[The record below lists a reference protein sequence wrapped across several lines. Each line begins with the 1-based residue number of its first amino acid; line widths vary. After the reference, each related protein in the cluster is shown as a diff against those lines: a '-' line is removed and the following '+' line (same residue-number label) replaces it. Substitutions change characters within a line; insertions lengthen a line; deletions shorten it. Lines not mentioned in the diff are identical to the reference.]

1 MTKVSTSFSQNQD
14 SIKLFSQLQSSVK
27 DEDKIQSHIKIA
39 KYFLDRNVEIS
50 IRHAEKVLQIAEA
63 NHDKVSI
70 ADAKHILGEAYFVLE
85 DMDKASSNFLESLTE
100 YKKLKHH
107 RGTGETT
114 SGLGKVAYKKG
125 EVSAALTYFS
135 EALTI
140 FENINYENGL
150 PGLYINIAIL
160 YDEQNNFK
168 QALEYYNKALNMA
181 IKIEDDASVAAAYT
195 NIGGIY
201 GVMGEFKKAID
212 AIEKSIEIKKKLGNK
227 KGLAVAYNNLGA
239 TYYEMKDLNKA
250 YTCFQQAYDLY
261 IDMNDEIG
269 IFPSCNNVG
278 SVLLETNRVKEA
290 LPFFEKGYEIA
301 IKINSV
307 SKQMVSLE
315 NLTLAH
321 KALGNYQKA
330 LDYSIQCSSLKDTL
344 YNKEQAE
351 ITTELQTKFASEKKQ
366 QENEILNLQLKS
378 ESFTKSIFIVVA
390 ILLLVLVFFIFRGL
404 RIKNKAN
411 IALEEKNK
419 IIHEQTITLT
429 HQKHIVEEQHKDIK
443 DSIRYAER
451 IQQAILPPEKV
462 WFSILPDSFVFY
474 KPKDILSGDFY
485 WIEQKGDLIFVA
497 AADCTGHGV
506 PGALISIVN
515 YNLLNKAVLE
525 KDLNDPA
532 EILNYVNKQLIIA
545 LHQTYQES
553 SVKDG
558 MDIALCVINKK
569 SRELKFA
576 GANNP
581 AYVLHENQI
590 IQLNPDKFPVGAFIE
605 DQINEFKT
613 IDFQLHIQDSVYL
626 FSDGIADQFG
636 GPKGKKFKYTQFKSL
651 LLSHQESTMANQK
664 SVLDQT
670 LTTWKGDLEQV
681 DDILVIGFKI

>member
-1 MTKVSTSFSQNQD
+1 MKSRAFLLFIYFLFANLSSANSQNQD
-14 SIKLFSQLQSSVK
+14 SIKLFAQLQSSDK

-50 IRHAEKVLQIAEA
+50 IYHANKAMNTAETI
-63 NHDKVSI
+63 HDKVSI
-70 ADAKHILGEAYFVLE
+70 ADAKHILGECYFILE
-85 DMDKASSNFLESLTE
+85 DMDKASSNFLEGLAE
-100 YKKLKHH
+100 YKKLKHF
-107 RGTGETT
+107 RGIGETT

-125 EVSAALTYFS
+125 EASAALTYFS

-140 FENINYENGL
+140 FENIKYENGL

-181 IKIEDDASVAAAYT
+181 IKIEDHASVAAAYT
-195 NIGGIY
+195 NIGGIH
-201 GVMGEFKKAID
+201 GVLGEYDKAIE
-212 AIEKSIEIKKKLGNK
+212 AIEKSIEIKRKLGNK

-239 TYYEMKDLNKA
+239 TYYEMQDLNKA
-250 YTCFQQAYDLY
+250 YTCFKQAYDLY

-278 SVLLETNRVKEA
+278 SVLLETDRVKEA
-290 LPFFEKGYEIA
+290 LPYFEKGYEIA

-344 YNKEQAE
+344 YNKEQSE
-351 ITTELQTKFASEKKQ
+351 ITAELQTKFASEKKE

-378 ESFTKSIFIVVA
+378 ESFTKTIFIIVA
-390 ILLLVLVFFIFRGL
+390 ALLLILVFFIFRGL

-462 WFSILPDSFVFY
+462 WFSILPNSFVFY

-532 EILNYVNKQLIIA
+532 EILNYVNK
-545 LHQTYQES
+545 
-553 SVKDG
+553 
-558 MDIALCVINKK
+558 
-569 SRELKFA
+569 
-576 GANNP
+576 
-581 AYVLHENQI
+581 
-590 IQLNPDKFPVGAFIE
+590 
-605 DQINEFKT
+605 
-613 IDFQLHIQDSVYL
+613 
-626 FSDGIADQFG
+626 
-636 GPKGKKFKYTQFKSL
+636 
-651 LLSHQESTMANQK
+651 
-664 SVLDQT
+664 
-670 LTTWKGDLEQV
+670 
-681 DDILVIGFKI
+681 